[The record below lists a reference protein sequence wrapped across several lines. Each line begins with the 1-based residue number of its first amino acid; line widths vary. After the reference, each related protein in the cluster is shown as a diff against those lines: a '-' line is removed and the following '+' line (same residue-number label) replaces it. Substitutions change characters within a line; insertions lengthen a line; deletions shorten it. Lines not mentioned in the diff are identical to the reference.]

1 MPIENLIWCLPRPR
15 RKDKYPGG
23 FPLHFEKKLLELYN
37 WPEKILHPFGG
48 MAEYGDRVDLNPTV
62 NPTWVG
68 DAHNMDWILDD
79 SYNIIILDP
88 PYDDKHSK
96 ELYGTGKICYKDY
109 IREAVRVCKPEGFIV
124 VYHWVMTPRPPGTS
138 YHRRIVILTRIWHR
152 PRVCCIFQKESYG
165 EQ

>member
-1 MPIENLIWCLPRPR
+1 MPIENLTWCLPRPR

-48 MAEYGDRVDLNPTV
+48 MAEYGDRVDINPEV

-68 DAHNMDWILDD
+68 DAHNMDWIPNDAYD
-79 SYNIIILDP
+79 MVILDP
-88 PYDDKHSK
+88 PYDDKQSK
-96 ELYGTGKICYKDY
+96 KLYNTGKIKYKEY
-109 IREAVRVCKPEGFIV
+109 IREGVRVCKPGGFIA
-124 VYHWVMTPRPPGTS
+124 VYHWVITPRPAGTS

-152 PRVCCIFQKESYG
+152 PRVCCIFQKES
-165 EQ
+165 QP